1 MNRLFVILLVL
12 IASVVGVSAQTER
25 DLKQHF
31 EGKTVKLMIDMPVAK
46 DGVNI
51 YPERGLP
58 MDYNQYAD
66 QLKRCG
72 TAARK
77 GDELIITK
85 VKVKKNE
92 VEFQLGKELQAS
104 TGFNV
109 RFNRM
114 EPFLLTPES
123 LRDALRRYVDFS
135 GIHQGALTMRQD
147 ASYPGAFVRPGVV
160 HLGAPS
166 TYLQEGLSTSE
177 VVRLLGEPTTI
188 SERHDEGSLVKTYE
202 FARGEGRVV
211 VADFMGDKLVRS
223 RTEMRSA
230 SANSEYP
237 MVRTG
242 GGN

>member
-1 MNRLFVILLVL
+1 MNRLFVILIVF
-12 IASVVGVSAQTER
+12 IASVVSVSAQTER

-31 EGKTVKLMIDMPVAK
+31 EGKTVKLMIDMPAAR

-66 QLKRCG
+66 RLKQYG
-72 TAARK
+72 AAARK
-77 GDELIITK
+77 GDEVVITK
-85 VKVKKNE
+85 VKVKQNE

-104 TGFNV
+104 TGINV
-109 RFNRM
+109 RFNRL

-123 LRDALRRYVDFS
+123 LRDALRRYLDFS
-135 GIHQGALTMRQD
+135 EIHQGALTMRQD
-147 ASYPGAFVRPGVV
+147 GNYPGAFVRPGVV

-177 VVRLLGEPTTI
+177 VVRFLGEPTTI
-188 SERHDEGSLVKTYE
+188 SERHDEGSVVKTYE

-223 RTEMRSA
+223 RTELRSA
-230 SANSEYP
+230 NANSGYP
-237 MVRTG
+237 VVSSAR
-242 GGN
+242 GN